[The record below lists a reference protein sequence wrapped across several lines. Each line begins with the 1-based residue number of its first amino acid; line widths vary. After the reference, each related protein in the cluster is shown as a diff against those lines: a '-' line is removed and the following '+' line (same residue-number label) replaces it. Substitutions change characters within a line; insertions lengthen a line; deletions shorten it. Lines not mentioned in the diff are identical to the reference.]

1 MRSTALLKGF
11 RVTDR
16 TYDAVIFDV
25 DGVIVDSETVYCET
39 FNATLGDY
47 GAGMSR
53 EDYAVCV
60 GHPVEENSAY
70 AVERYGLDVAP
81 AVFREIWMDR
91 FERAISNPDR
101 VLPIPG
107 IPELLAHV
115 RDRGYPLAVAS
126 STQRERMMKTLHSG
140 LLSRMDD
147 VRDLAEL
154 FDVTLSG
161 SDVERLK
168 PAPDI
173 YLSAAGKLKVEPGR
187 CAVIEDSEAGVK
199 AGKAAGMTVFAVPN
213 FFTARQ
219 RHEMADFILGGLS
232 ELKRYL

>member
-1 MRSTALLKGF
+1 M
-11 RVTDR
+11 DR
-16 TYDAVIFDV
+16 IYDAVIFDV
-25 DGVIVDSETVYCET
+25 DGVIVDSEAVYCET

-47 GAGMSR
+47 GVGMSR

-60 GHPVEENSAY
+60 GHPVEENSGY
-70 AVERYGLDVAP
+70 AVERYGLDVTP
-81 AVFREIWMDR
+81 AAFREIWMER

-101 VLPIPG
+101 VSLM
-107 IPELLAHV
+107 PEILELVAHV
-115 RDRGYPLAVAS
+115 RTRGYPLAVAS
-126 STQRERMMKTLHSG
+126 STQRDRMMKTLNCG
-140 LLSRMDD
+140 LLSRMAG
-147 VRDLAEL
+147 VHDLDEV
-154 FDVTLSG
+154 FDVMLSG

-173 YLSAAGKLKVEPGR
+173 YLMVACKMNVEPNR

-219 RHEMADFILGGLS
+219 QHDEADFILGGLS
-232 ELKRYL
+232 EAMRHF

>member
-1 MRSTALLKGF
+1 MASIKGY

-25 DGVIVDSETVYCET
+25 DGVIVDSEAVYCET

-81 AVFREIWMDR
+81 DVFRQIWMDR
-91 FERAISNPDR
+91 FEKAISNPDR
-101 VLPIPG
+101 VLLIPE
-107 IPELLAHV
+107 ILELLAHV
-115 RDRGYPLAVAS
+115 GNRGYPLALAS
-126 STQRERMMKTLHSG
+126 STQRDRMMKTLNSG
-140 LLSRMDD
+140 MLSRMDG
-147 VRDLAEL
+147 VHDLGEV
-154 FDVTLSG
+154 FDVMLSG

-173 YLSAAGKLKVEPGR
+173 YLMAAGKMNVEPDR

-219 RHEMADFILGGLS
+219 RHDEADFILGGLS
-232 ELKRYL
+232 EAKRHF

>member
-1 MRSTALLKGF
+1 M
-11 RVTDR
+11 TDR
-16 TYDAVIFDV
+16 RYEAVIFDV

-53 EDYAVCV
+53 ADYAVCV

-70 AVERYGLDVAP
+70 AVERYGLNVTP
-81 AVFREIWMDR
+81 AAFREIWMDR
-91 FERAISNPDR
+91 FERAITNPDR
-101 VLPIPG
+101 VSLM
-107 IPELLAHV
+107 PEILELVAHV
-115 RDRGYPLAVAS
+115 RIRGYPLAVAS
-126 STQRERMMKTLHSG
+126 STQRDRMMKTLNSG
-140 LLSRMDD
+140 LLSRMEG
-147 VRDLAEL
+147 VHDLGEV
-154 FDVTLSG
+154 FDVMLSG
-161 SDVERLK
+161 SDVKRLK

-173 YLSAAGKLKVEPGR
+173 YLMAAMNLNVKPAR

-219 RHEMADFILGGLS
+219 RHDEADFILGGLS
-232 ELKRYL
+232 EAKRHF